1 MKALERDV
9 RAILNKLCPQN
20 FDKLVQKFNLLTID
34 TEVKL
39 KACIELIFEKV
50 RQICNFFL
58 EKIILLIK
66 LIILAIDAHCFTYRF
81 LTPYGRNVKLFY
93 EPFVTFH
100 PQLIFTCCKND
111 CCTQEFEKYFFFHFL
126 QTF

>member
-50 RQICNFFL
+50 RQICVVFLLFFNIWL
-58 EKIILLIK
+58 KT
-66 LIILAIDAHCFTYRF
+66 LAY
-81 LTPYGRNVKLFY
+81 
-93 EPFVTFH
+93 
-100 PQLIFTCCKND
+100 
-111 CCTQEFEKYFFFHFL
+111 
-126 QTF
+126 

>member
-50 RQICNFFL
+50 RQICVVFLFFFNIWL
-58 EKIILLIK
+58 VT
-66 LIILAIDAHCFTYRF
+66 LAIDAHCSTFF
-81 LTPYGRNVKLFY
+81 APYGSNVKLFY

-111 CCTQEFEKYFFFHFL
+111 CCTQ
-126 QTF
+126 

>member
-50 RQICNFFL
+50 RQICNFF
-58 EKIILLIK
+58 
-66 LIILAIDAHCFTYRF
+66 FR
-81 LTPYGRNVKLFY
+81 
-93 EPFVTFH
+93 
-100 PQLIFTCCKND
+100 KNNIAYKVD
-111 CCTQEFEKYFFFHFL
+111 NTGY
-126 QTF
+126 

>member
-50 RQICNFFL
+50 RQICVVFLFFN
-58 EKIILLIK
+58 IWLIT
-66 LIILAIDAHCFTYRF
+66 LAIDAHCSTFF
-81 LTPYGRNVKLFY
+81 APYGSTVKLFY

-111 CCTQEFEKYFFFHFL
+111 CCTQ
-126 QTF
+126 